1 MDKFPLEGIKV
12 IDLSAV
18 MSGPFCSQ
26 LLADFGADVLK
37 IEPPGT
43 GDMMRDFGPPFVKG
57 ESYYFLLHN
66 RNKRSMTLN
75 LQSAKG
81 MEVFRKLATTADI
94 ILENFRPAV
103 KRKLKIGY
111 EDLKGDNPRL
121 IYASISGFGQD
132 GPYENRAGFDL
143 IAQGMSGLA
152 SVTGWKETGPVRV
165 GVAIGDSLA
174 GIFATYGILLALFER
189 EKSGKGQ
196 RVETSLLEGLVAV
209 LGFQAAKYF
218 GSNERP
224 ERLGNDHGMVAPYGT
239 FKTKDGY
246 MNIAAG
252 NQAMWTRLAK
262 TLGLENLTNDER
274 FLTVAERVKNLA
286 ELARLIEEKLA
297 EKTNKEWEALLDEA
311 GVANGPIL
319 HIDEVFQDPQVLH
332 QEMLLE
338 MDHPRAGKIKT
349 LGFPVKL
356 SQTPA
361 QLKSPPPYMG
371 QHTEEVLQEL
381 GYSPREVEIMRKEG
395 VI

>member
-1 MDKFPLEGIKV
+1 MDKLPLEGIKV

-37 IEPPGT
+37 IESPGS
-43 GDMMRDFGPPFVKG
+43 GDMMRDYGPPFVKG

-66 RNKRSMTLN
+66 RNKRSMILN
-75 LQSAKG
+75 LRSAKG
-81 MEVFRKLATTADI
+81 IEVFGKLATTADI

-103 KRKLKIGY
+103 KRKLKIDY

-152 SVTGWKETGPVRV
+152 STTGWKETGPVRV

-174 GIFATYGILLALFER
+174 GIFAAYGILLALFER

-239 FKTKDGY
+239 FKTKNGC

-274 FLTVAERVKNLA
+274 FLTVADRVKNRA
-286 ELARLIEEKLA
+286 ELARLLEEKLTK
-297 EKTNKEWEALLDEA
+297 KTNKEWEALLDEA

-332 QEMLLE
+332 QKMLLE
-338 MDHPRAGKIKT
+338 MDHPKVGKIKT

-381 GYSPREVEIMRKEG
+381 GYSPREIEIMRKEG

>member
-81 MEVFRKLATTADI
+81 MEVFRKLAKTADI

-121 IYASISGFGQD
+121 IYASISGFGQE